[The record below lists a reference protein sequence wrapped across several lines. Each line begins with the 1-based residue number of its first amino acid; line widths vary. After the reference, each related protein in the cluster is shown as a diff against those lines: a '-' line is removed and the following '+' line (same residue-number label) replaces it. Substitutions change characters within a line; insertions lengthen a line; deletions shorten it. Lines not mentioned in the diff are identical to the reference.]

1 MGLVYGQKFLLK
13 HFITGNYNM
22 EKYIKNNKILNFT
35 QNSSKKNANTGFALL
50 FSILIISVI
59 ASIAFGLASIIYK
72 QKLLT
77 SVAIDSGKAFYMAD
91 SGMEC
96 TLYALSQV
104 SAQNTPIECLDPAP
118 TSTMG
123 ILSLTQNNGPAVPN
137 SQYIDSSRIGNGNAC
152 FTIEPLF
159 DATTTFVS
167 AKVRGYSTCDTS
179 SPRHLE
185 RTLQVFFQ

>member
-1 MGLVYGQKFLLK
+1 MKFL
-13 HFITGNYNM
+13 
-22 EKYIKNNKILNFT
+22 NNKNLI
-35 QNSSKKNANTGFALL
+35 KKSLSGNRSTKQAFALL
-50 FSILIISVI
+50 FSVLIISVI
-59 ASIAFGLASIIYK
+59 ATVAFGLASIVYK

-104 SAQNTPIECLDPAP
+104 SGQTTPILCLDPAP
-118 TSTMG
+118 TSTLG
-123 ILSLTQNNGPAVPN
+123 VLSLTQNNAPSVPN
-137 SQYIDSSRIGNGNAC
+137 SQYIDISRIGGVNSC

-159 DATTTFVS
+159 DATSVFVS
-167 AKVRGYSTCDTS
+167 AKVRGYSTCDTT

-185 RTLQVFFQ
+185 RTLQVFF

>member
-1 MGLVYGQKFLLK
+1 MKIFNLK
-13 HFITGNYNM
+13 KITR
-22 EKYIKNNKILNFT
+22 NK
-35 QNSSKKNANTGFALL
+35 KGFALL
-50 FSILIISVI
+50 FTVLIISVI
-59 ASIAFGLASIIYK
+59 ATVAFGLASIIYK

-96 TLYALSQV
+96 SLYALSQV
-104 SAQNTPIECLDPAP
+104 STQYTPIVCLDPAP
-118 TSTMG
+118 TTTLSN
-123 ILSLTQNNGPAVPN
+123 ISLTQNNGPIVPN
-137 SQYIDSSRIGNGNAC
+137 SQYIDSSRIGTGSAC

-159 DATTTFVS
+159 DATSVFVS
-167 AKVRGYSTCDTS
+167 AKVRGYSTCNNA

>member
-1 MGLVYGQKFLLK
+1 
-13 HFITGNYNM
+13 M
-22 EKYIKNNKILNFT
+22 EKYILNFN
-35 QNSSKKNANTGFALL
+35 NSVFKKTNNSGFALL

-96 TLYALSQV
+96 NLYSLSEV
-104 SAQNTPIECLDPAP
+104 SAQNTPIVCLDPAP
-118 TSTMG
+118 TSTMS
-123 ILSLTQNNGPAVPN
+123 ILSLTQNHGPLVAN
-137 SQYIDSSRIGNGNAC
+137 SQYVDSSRIGNSNAC

-159 DATTTFVS
+159 DATNMFIS
-167 AKVRGYSTCDTS
+167 AKVRGYSTCDTA

>member
-1 MGLVYGQKFLLK
+1 MAQVQDRKYLLK
-13 HFITGNYNM
+13 HYIIGHYNM
-22 EKYIKNNKILNFT
+22 KIFNLKKITENK
-35 QNSSKKNANTGFALL
+35 SGFALL
-50 FSILIISVI
+50 FSVLIISVI
-59 ASIAFGLASIIYK
+59 ATVAFGLASIIYK

-96 TLYALSQV
+96 TLYALSEV
-104 SAQNTPIECLDPAP
+104 STQSTPVLCLDPAP

-123 ILSLTQNNGPAVPN
+123 TLSLTQNNGPIVPN
-137 SQYIDSSRIGNGNAC
+137 SQYIDSSRIGSGNAC
-152 FTIEPLF
+152 FTVEPLF
-159 DATTTFVS
+159 DMTSTFES
-167 AKVRGYSTCDTS
+167 AKVRGYSTCETS

>member
-1 MGLVYGQKFLLK
+1 MAQVCGRKYLQKRC
-13 HFITGNYNM
+13 ITGHYNM
-22 EKYIKNNKILNFT
+22 KLFNFKKIMGNKN
-35 QNSSKKNANTGFALL
+35 GFALL
-50 FSILIISVI
+50 FTVLIISVI
-59 ASIAFGLASIIYK
+59 ATVAFGLASIIYK

-96 TLYALSQV
+96 SLYALSQV
-104 SAQNTPIECLDPAP
+104 STQATPIVCLDPAP

-123 ILSLTQNNGPAVPN
+123 LLSLTQNNGPLVPN

-152 FTIEPLF
+152 FSIEPLF
-159 DATTTFVS
+159 DSTTAFVS
-167 AKVRGYSTCDTS
+167 AKVRGYSTCDTN